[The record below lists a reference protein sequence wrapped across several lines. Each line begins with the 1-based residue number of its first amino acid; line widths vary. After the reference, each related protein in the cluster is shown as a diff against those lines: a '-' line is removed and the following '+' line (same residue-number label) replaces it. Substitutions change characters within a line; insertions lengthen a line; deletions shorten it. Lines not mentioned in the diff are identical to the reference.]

1 MKIFECSKYIGYFL
15 FYKAEKYHYR
25 AIFENDYPQS
35 HDSAPKG
42 QKPIVQGI
50 ALGFVVNVFF
60 ALKGQKH
67 YLILGLLPL
76 QGELPNF
83 CVPRALP

>member
-1 MKIFECSKYIGYFL
+1 MKIIECSKYIGYFL

-42 QKPIVQGI
+42 QKPIAQGI

-60 ALKGQKH
+60 RPEGAK
-67 YLILGLLPL
+67 
-76 QGELPNF
+76 
-83 CVPRALP
+83 ALPHIRAFALTGRITQLLCT